1 MNIWLIGWAA
11 LGFAFNLGFSRL
23 SYGLLLP
30 ALRRDFSG
38 TYAVFGLVNTANLIG
53 YFLGT
58 LATPVLLERIGRPI
72 AVNAVALAALT
83 VALAASTY
91 AGDLY
96 QLALLRLGIGFLS
109 GVALVL
115 TITLTLERTRSD
127 RRGLASGLLWA
138 GFGFGLI
145 VSGLIAPFVVGAHAP
160 ITWRQTWLL
169 MALLGPVVTIG
180 FTLTARRTSRIAV
193 AAGAARAAPAAA
205 AAGGRGLLLVGT
217 SYFLFGAGY
226 ITYFTYVIALVIA
239 SGLPAQFAGLLWSLC
254 GVAGILG
261 GIFAGRAL
269 DGRFAF
275 AVLPVVLVIG
285 GLGAFLG
292 VLAPV
297 VAVALGALLM
307 GFSFISTPATVS
319 ALLKA
324 ATSDADYPRVLSYV
338 TAAFAVGQFIG
349 PVAGGAVVDATSLR
363 GGIILAGVLMGVA
376 ALLAAGNSL
385 QTAHRRRAPA

>member
-1 MNIWLIGWAA
+1 MNTWLVSWAA

-58 LATPVLLERIGRPI
+58 LATPVLLRRIGRPI
-72 AVNAVALAALT
+72 AVNALALVTLT
-83 VALAASTY
+83 LALAASTY
-91 AGDLY
+91 AADLY
-96 QLALLRLGIGFLS
+96 QLALLRLAIGFVS

-115 TITLTLERTRSD
+115 TITITLERTRSD
-127 RRGLASGLLWA
+127 RRGIVSGLLWA

-145 VSGLIAPFVVGAHAP
+145 VSGLIAPFVVGEHAP

-169 MALLGPVVTIG
+169 MALLGPVVTVG
-180 FTLTARRTSRIAV
+180 FTLSARRTSSV
-193 AAGAARAAPAAA
+193 AAGAGAVASTGSGRA
-205 AAGGRGLLLVGT
+205 AAGPGMAYVGT

-226 ITYFTYVIALVIA
+226 ITYFTYVIALVVA

-275 AVLPVVLVIG
+275 AVLPVVLAIG

-297 VAVALGALLM
+297 VAVGSGALLM

-319 ALLKA
+319 ALLKS
-324 ATSDADYPRVLSYV
+324 ATANADYPRVLSYM

-363 GGIILAGVLMGVA
+363 GGIILAGALMCGA
-376 ALLAAGNSL
+376 ALLALANSL
-385 QTAHRRRAPA
+385 QTASRPRAQA

>member
-1 MNIWLIGWAA
+1 MNTRLVSWAA
-11 LGFAFNLGFSRL
+11 LGFAFNLGFTRL

-38 TYAVFGLVNTANLIG
+38 AYAVFGLVNTANLIG

-58 LATPVLLERIGRPI
+58 LATPFLLRRIGRPI
-72 AVNAVALAALT
+72 AVNAVALGTLT
-83 VALAASTY
+83 VTLAASTY

-96 QLALLRLGIGFLS
+96 QLALLRLAIGFVS
-109 GVALVL
+109 GIALVL
-115 TITLTLERTRSD
+115 TITITLERTRSD

-145 VSGLIAPFVVGAHAP
+145 VSGLIAPFVVDEHAAL
-160 ITWRQTWLL
+160 TWRQTWLL
-169 MALLGPVVTIG
+169 MALLGPVVTVG
-180 FTLTARRTSRIAV
+180 FTL
-193 AAGAARAAPAAA
+193 AARGTGNA
-205 AAGGRGLLLVGT
+205 AAGGASTGQAASAVRPSMAYVGT

-226 ITYFTYVIALVIA
+226 ITYFTYVIALVVA

-275 AVLPVVLVIG
+275 VVLPIVLAIG

-292 VLAPV
+292 TLAPV
-297 VAVALGALLM
+297 LAVALGALLM

-319 ALLKA
+319 ALLKT
-324 ATSDADYPRVLSYV
+324 ATTNADYPRVLSYM
-338 TAAFAVGQFIG
+338 TAAFAVGQFVG
-349 PVAGGAVVDATSLR
+349 PVAGGAVVDVTSLR
-363 GGIILAGVLMGVA
+363 GGIVLAGALMCGA
-376 ALLAAGNSL
+376 ALLALANSL
-385 QTAHRRRAPA
+385 RTATRQRAPA

>member
-1 MNIWLIGWAA
+1 MNTRLVSWAA
-11 LGFAFNLGFSRL
+11 LAFAFNLGFTRL

-38 TYAVFGLVNTANLIG
+38 AYAVFGLVNTANLIG

-58 LATPVLLERIGRPI
+58 LATPFLLRRIGRPI
-72 AVNAVALAALT
+72 ALNAVALGTMT
-83 VALAASTY
+83 VALAGSTY

-96 QLALLRLGIGFLS
+96 QLALVRLAIGFVS
-109 GVALVL
+109 GISLVL
-115 TITLTLERTRSD
+115 TITITLERTRSD

-145 VSGLIAPFVVGAHAP
+145 VSGLIAPLVVGEHAALS
-160 ITWRQTWLL
+160 WRQTWLL
-169 MALLGPVVTIG
+169 MALLGPVVTVG
-180 FTLTARRTSRIAV
+180 FTLAARRTGGV
-193 AAGAARAAPAAA
+193 AAGAASAGPAASA
-205 AAGGRGLLLVGT
+205 VQPSMAYVGT

-226 ITYFTYVIALVIA
+226 ITYFTYVIALVVVR
-239 SGLPAQFAGLLWSLC
+239 GLPAQFAGLLWSLC

-275 AVLPVVLVIG
+275 VVLPVVLAIG

-292 VLAPV
+292 TLAPV

-319 ALLKA
+319 ALLKT
-324 ATSDADYPRVLSYV
+324 ATTNADYPRVLSYM
-338 TAAFAVGQFIG
+338 TAAFAVGQFVG
-349 PVAGGAVVDATSLR
+349 PVAGGAVVDLTSLR
-363 GGIILAGVLMGVA
+363 GGIVMAGALMCGA
-376 ALLAAGNSL
+376 ALLALANSL
-385 QTAHRRRAPA
+385 RTASRRRAPA